1 MRENPPH
8 RFRESPVHRGWI
20 GWKSAVEDRGRSWK
34 ISGSGAAWYSGLA
47 IWLRVAALKMDAQQ
61 WAGIATVGT
70 IRGDAV
76 PEIGPQRP
84 SEIAWRVGRGALDMA
99 RRVVGT
105 GAKRPFRGKGSL
117 RKGGVLDRRLRL
129 ESLSS

>member
-1 MRENPPH
+1 MDRLE
-8 RFRESPVHRGWI
+8 
-20 GWKSAVEDRGRSWK
+20 KCRGRSWK

-61 WAGIATVGT
+61 WAGIATDGT

-117 RKGGVLDRRLRL
+117 RKGGVLDRRLRVGTIMDMEYRRHTIWL
-129 ESLSS
+129 KSRNRVSP